1 MTRANARGH
10 VWQQWE
16 RATRSGGGHHLT
28 PSGRARYIP
37 VVNCPVC
44 GTPTE
49 PGRKF
54 CAECG
59 HRLIAVCPSCGA
71 TNSPAARFCGDCGF
85 RLTADEVAVGAAA
98 PDAKDAPRLGI
109 APVAERRLVT
119 ILFADL
125 VGFTALAEGRDAEA
139 VRELLTRYF
148 EMSREII
155 DRYGGTVEK
164 FIGDAVMAVWGA
176 PVAHEDDAERA
187 VRAALELVEAVRGLG
202 PGIQARSGVLTGEAA
217 VTLGATDQG
226 MVAGDLVNTASRLQS
241 VATPGTVLVGDTTQR
256 AASGAIAF
264 EPVANQV
271 LKGKELPMAAW
282 LALRVVSKR
291 KGLGR
296 SDRLEAPFV
305 GRDTE
310 LRLLK
315 DLFHATAREQR
326 ARLVSI
332 TGQAGIGKS
341 RLAWEFLKYVDGV
354 VEGVW
359 WHDGRSPA
367 YGEGVTFWAL
377 GEMIRSRAGLLETD
391 DTDTTRTKV
400 LEMLATHVPDEDERQ
415 WIEPSMLALLGVGE
429 APAGGRDELFR
440 AWRTFFERLASTGTV
455 GLLFEDLQ
463 WADVGLLDFIDHLL
477 EWSRGVPILIITL
490 ARPDLLQRRPEWGAG
505 RRNFLALDVEP
516 LNEASMHELLAG
528 LVPGLPAAAARSIV
542 ARADGIPLYAV
553 ETVRML
559 VSDGRLREADGHYE
573 PVGDLGELAV
583 PETLHALIA
592 ARLDGLDP
600 ADRTLLQD
608 AAVLGQSFTLEGL
621 AAVSGEEPTRLQSR
635 LHDLARAELISQE
648 VDPRSPERGM
658 YGFVQ
663 ALIREVAYGTLAK
676 RERRA
681 RHLAAA
687 RFFESLGED
696 ELAGALAGH
705 YIAAWQAA
713 PEGPEG
719 DAVAVQA
726 RLALVGAADRALN
739 LGSPESA
746 IGFLEQALLV
756 TGDPADRAPILERAG
771 RAASN
776 ALRPDRADAFLREA
790 ISLRREMG
798 DTKAAFQ
805 SVALLAAALIAS
817 RRPEDAELLLE
828 PAIVEAEGVADDADL
843 AALLGAMARIR
854 FSQDRIADGLALVD
868 RCLPIAEREELHEL
882 LIEALVIKGNLL
894 SKAGRQVEGMALA
907 QGARRLAVE
916 HDLPAWEAR
925 ALTALSL
932 DLAIRDPRAAVALE
946 LEAIAIARRIGR
958 RDMELLLIGNAGE
971 DSFRTGEWSFQ
982 AVAFASLDELEIE
995 PTIRLPME
1003 GTSTVIALLRG
1014 EIDEAEVQARYEV
1027 TLEDIQDNDLA
1038 SNAIDMR
1045 AWGALANGRFA
1056 EAADGWLEMAT
1067 LSALN
1072 APYVLPRAAEAALL
1086 GRDAAVARSALDRM
1100 IATGAHGR
1108 AIDVDRTAIR
1118 AGLAALDGSTQ
1129 EAVAGFRAAIAGWRD
1144 LGLPWDEAMTSI
1156 LFVRLVG
1163 SGSAEARV
1171 AADAARTI
1179 LEGLG
1184 ARRVLEILDASLEEA
1199 GEGAARQA
1207 SAAVA
1212 PAGAEEVT
1220 TRLD

>member
-1 MTRANARGH
+1 
-10 VWQQWE
+10 
-16 RATRSGGGHHLT
+16 
-28 PSGRARYIP
+28 
-37 VVNCPVC
+37 VVNCPAC

-59 HRLIAVCPSCGA
+59 HRLIALCPSCGA
-71 TNSPAARFCGDCGF
+71 TNSPTARFCGDCGF
-85 RLTADEVAVGAAA
+85 RLTSDDAAA
-98 PDAKDAPRLGI
+98 GGPSQSAAAATPRTAV
-109 APVAERRLVT
+109 APVAERRFVT

-187 VRAALELVEAVRGLG
+187 VRAGLELVEAVRALG
-202 PGIQARSGVLTGEAA
+202 PGIQARAGVLTGEAA
-217 VTLGATDQG
+217 VTLGASDQG

-264 EPVANQV
+264 EPVADQV

-282 LALRVVSKR
+282 QALRVVSKR

-305 GRDTE
+305 GRDEE

-332 TGQAGIGKS
+332 TGQAGIGKT

-391 DTDTTRTKV
+391 DTETTRTKV
-400 LEMLATHVPDEDERQ
+400 AEMLATHVPDEGERA
-415 WIEPSMLALLGVGE
+415 WIEPSMLALLGVGD

-463 WADVGLLDFIDHLL
+463 WADAGQLDFIDHLL

-490 ARPDLLQRRPEWGAG
+490 ARPELLQRRPDWGAG
-505 RRNFLALDVEP
+505 RRNFLALGLEP
-516 LNEASMHELLAG
+516 LTEAAMHELLAG
-528 LVPGLPAAAARSIV
+528 LVPGLPAAAARSII

-583 PETLHALIA
+583 PETLQALIA

-608 AAVLGQSFTLEGL
+608 AAVLGHSFTLAGL
-621 AAVSGEEPTRLQSR
+621 AAVSGEETGRLQTRLR
-635 LHDLARAELISQE
+635 DLARAELLTQE
-648 VDPRSPERGM
+648 IDPRSPERGM

-676 RERRA
+676 RDRRT

-746 IGFLEQALLV
+746 IGFFRQALLV
-756 TGDPADRAPILERAG
+756 TADPAERAPILERAG

-776 ALRPDRADAFLREA
+776 AVQTDAAEAFLREA
-790 ISLRREMG
+790 ITLRREMG
-798 DTKAAFQ
+798 DTTAVFQ
-805 SVALLAAALIAS
+805 STASLAAALIS
-817 RRPEDAELLLE
+817 GRRLEDAGVLLE
-828 PAIVEAEGVADDADL
+828 PAVVEAEGVADDCDL
-843 AALLGAMARIR
+843 AALLSALGRVR
-854 FSQDRIADGLALVD
+854 FSQDRIAEGLALVD
-868 RCLPIAEREELHEL
+868 RALPIAEREELNEL
-882 LIEALVIKGNLL
+882 LIDTLVIKGSLL
-894 SKAGRQVEGMALA
+894 SKASRPLEGMALVEA
-907 QGARRLAVE
+907 ARRLAVE
-916 HDLPAWEAR
+916 ADLPAWEAR
-925 ALTALSL
+925 ALVSLSL

-946 LEAIAIARRIGR
+946 REAIAIARRIGR

-971 DSFRTGEWSFQ
+971 DTFRTGEWSFQ
-982 AVAFASLDELEIE
+982 AAEFASLDELEIE
-995 PTIRLPME
+995 PSTRLPME
-1003 GTSTVIALLRG
+1003 GASTVIALLRG
-1014 EIDEAEVQARYEV
+1014 EIDMADVEARYAGSMDDV
-1027 TLEDIQDNDLA
+1027 QDNDFA

-1045 AWGALANGRFA
+1045 AWGAFA
-1056 EAADGWLEMAT
+1056 HGQFGVAAAGWIEMADM
-1067 LSALN
+1067 SALN
-1072 APYVLPRAAEAALL
+1072 APYVLPRAAAMALFA
-1086 GRDAAVARSALDRM
+1086 RDAALARVALDRM
-1100 IATGAHGR
+1100 VATGAHGR
-1108 AIDVDRTAIR
+1108 AIDLDKAAVR
-1118 AGLAALDGSTQ
+1118 AGLAALDGSTG
-1129 EAVAGFRAAIAGWRD
+1129 EAIAGFRATIAGWRD
-1144 LGLPWDEAMTSI
+1144 LGVPWDEALSSI

-1163 SGSAEARV
+1163 TGSPDARA
-1171 AADAARTI
+1171 AADSARTI

-1184 ARRVLEILDASLEEA
+1184 ARRVLDILDDSIAAAGQGPASETR
-1199 GEGAARQA
+1199 GTP
-1207 SAAVA
+1207 A
-1212 PAGAEEVT
+1212 PGTIEQLT
-1220 TRLD
+1220 TSPD

>member
-1 MTRANARGH
+1 M
-10 VWQQWE
+10 
-16 RATRSGGGHHLT
+16 
-28 PSGRARYIP
+28 
-37 VVNCPVC
+37 NCPAC

-59 HRLIAVCPSCGA
+59 HRLIALCPSCGA
-71 TNSPAARFCGDCGF
+71 TNSPTARFCGDCGY
-85 RLTADEVAVGAAA
+85 RLIGDEASPAAA
-98 PDAKDAPRLGI
+98 ATATPAAPRAQL

-119 ILFADL
+119 VLFADL

-148 EMSREII
+148 DMSREII

-187 VRAALELVEAVRGLG
+187 VRAALELVEAVRDLG
-202 PGIQARSGVLTGEAA
+202 PGVQARSGVLTGEAA
-217 VTLGATDQG
+217 VTIGASDQG
-226 MVAGDLVNTASRLQS
+226 MVAGDLVNTASRLQT
-241 VATPGTVLVGDTTQR
+241 AAAPGTVLVGDATQR

-264 EPVANQV
+264 EPIADQV
-271 LKGKELPMAAW
+271 LKGKQLPMAAW

-305 GRDTE
+305 GRDEE

-367 YGEGVTFWAL
+367 YGEGLTFWAL

-391 DTDTTRTKV
+391 DTETTRAKV
-400 LEMLATHVPDEDERQ
+400 AEMLATHVPDERERA
-415 WIEPSMLALLGVGE
+415 WIEPSMLALLGVGD

-463 WADVGLLDFIDHLL
+463 WADAGQLDFIDHLL

-490 ARPDLLQRRPEWGAG
+490 ARPDLLQRRPDWGAG
-505 RRNFLALDVEP
+505 RRNFLALGLEP
-516 LNEASMHELLAG
+516 LTEAAMHELLAG
-528 LVPGLPAAAARSIV
+528 LVPGLPLPAARSII

-583 PETLHALIA
+583 PETLQALIA

-608 AAVLGQSFTLEGL
+608 AAVLGHSFTLEGL
-621 AAVSGEEPTRLQSR
+621 AAVSGEEPVRLQAR
-635 LHDLARAELISQE
+635 LRDLAKAELLTQE
-648 VDPRSPERGM
+648 IDPRSPERGM

-676 RERRA
+676 RDRRS

-705 YIAAWQAA
+705 YIAAWQSA
-713 PEGPEG
+713 PDGPEG

-726 RLALVGAADRALN
+726 RLALLGAADRALG

-746 IGFLEQALLV
+746 VGFLGQALLV
-756 TGDPADRAPILERAG
+756 TSDPSERAPILERAG

-776 ALRPDRADAFLREA
+776 AVQTDAAEAFLREA
-790 ISLRREMG
+790 IALRREMG
-798 DTKAAFQ
+798 DTTAVFQ
-805 SVALLAAALIAS
+805 STASLAAALITG
-817 RRPEDAELLLE
+817 RRLENAGVLLE
-828 PAIVEAEGVADDADL
+828 PAVVEAEGVADDCDL
-843 AALLGAMARIR
+843 AALLSALGRVR
-854 FSQDRIADGLALVD
+854 FSQDRIAEGLELVD
-868 RCLPIAEREELHEL
+868 RALPIAEHEELNEL
-882 LIEALVIKGNLL
+882 LIDTLVIKGSLL
-894 SKAGRQVEGMALA
+894 SKARRPLEGMALVEA
-907 QGARRLAVE
+907 ARRLAVE
-916 HDLPAWEAR
+916 SDLPAWEVR
-925 ALTALSL
+925 ALVALSL
-932 DLAIRDPRAAVALE
+932 DLAIRDPRAAVE
-946 LEAIAIARRIGR
+946 LERQAIAIARRIGR

-971 DSFRTGEWSFQ
+971 DTFRTGEWSFQ
-982 AVAFASLDELEIE
+982 ATEFAWLDELEIE
-995 PTIRLPME
+995 AATRLPME
-1003 GTSTVIALLRG
+1003 GASTVIALLRG
-1014 EIDEAEVQARYEV
+1014 EIDMTELAARYAGIMDDV
-1027 TLEDIQDNDLA
+1027 QDNDFA
-1038 SNAIDMR
+1038 SNEIDMR
-1045 AWGALANGRFA
+1045 AWGAFADGRFD
-1056 EAADGWLEMAT
+1056 EAASGWMEMADM
-1067 LSALN
+1067 SALN
-1072 APYVLPRAAEAALL
+1072 APYVLPRAAGMALL
-1086 GRDAAVARSALDRM
+1086 ARDATHARLALERM
-1100 IATGAHGR
+1100 VATGAHGR
-1108 AIDVDRTAIR
+1108 AIDMDKTAIR

-1129 EAVAGFRAAIAGWRD
+1129 EAIAGFRAAIAGWRD
-1144 LGLPWDEAMTSI
+1144 LGLPWDEAMTSLI
-1156 LFVRLVG
+1156 FVRLVG
-1163 SGSAEARV
+1163 TGSPEARAAAEAGRS
-1171 AADAARTI
+1171 I
-1179 LEGLG
+1179 LDGLG
-1184 ARRVLEILDASLEEA
+1184 ARRVVAILDGFVGDGGATAGDEQATTTGLPVATDQVAS
-1199 GEGAARQA
+1199 
-1207 SAAVA
+1207 S
-1212 PAGAEEVT
+1212 
-1220 TRLD
+1220 LD